1 MLVDKLP
8 TTSDAINSSVVEIL
22 SQIEHNKE
30 CKWLLVGF
38 GRNMQW
44 IARVLRDSNVDFQ
57 LADWRGEFFGYD
69 CCGTSV
75 RSLKDSTLQDADQL
89 VLCADTLREVEE
101 STLFLIENELISHP
115 TVIGVDR
122 IEFAL
127 PLRSPYREIL
137 AKASMRAKSMITDEQ
152 LVDLAQIVSQTS
164 TLESPVAEF
173 GTLYGGTAAVWAE
186 ALLAFGERP
195 LWLFDSFS
203 GIPQATNGLDHRWTG
218 AFAGVSLAAV
228 RSAFSDL
235 NFVSIVDGD
244 ILENVDQIPPVM
256 SVAYIASDTFATG
269 KVLLEV
275 CWDRIE
281 RGGVLVVCDYRSYPN
296 CVPLTVEVDRFFSK
310 RRDAFLYRPAQLGF
324 FAVKK

>member
-1 MLVDKLP
+1 MLIDKLP
-8 TTSDAINSSVVEIL
+8 ITSDAINSSVVTIL
-22 SQIEHNKE
+22 SQIEHSKE
-30 CKWLLVGF
+30 SRWLLVGF

-44 IARVLRDSNVDFQ
+44 IGRVLQDSNVDFQ
-57 LADWRGEFFGYD
+57 LADWRNEFFGYD

-75 RSLKDSTLQDADQL
+75 RSLDSTALQETDQL

-101 STLFLIENELISHP
+101 STLFLIKNELISHP
-115 TVIGVDR
+115 TVIDVDR
-122 IEFAL
+122 KEVAL

-137 AKASMRAKSMITDEQ
+137 AKASRRAKSMITDEQ

-164 TLESPVAEF
+164 TLESPIAEF

-186 ALLAFGERP
+186 ALLTFGERP

-228 RSAFSDL
+228 QSAFSDL
-235 NFVSIVDGD
+235 DFVSIVDGD
-244 ILENVDQIPPVM
+244 ILEHVSRIPPVM

-269 KVLLEV
+269 KLLLEV
-275 CWDRIE
+275 CWDRLE

-296 CVPLTVEVDRFFSK
+296 CVPLTVEVDRFFST
-310 RRDAFLYRPAQLGF
+310 RQDAFQYRPAQVGF